1 MRKQVLNIFTVLALG
16 LAVVGCKKGTEAE
29 TTDAKE
35 VVEVEVEAKYKAI
48 PEKSMIIWKANKI
61 VGGHSGTI
69 NVSNGVA
76 KTKGN
81 QLVGG
86 SFIFDI
92 ATLKNTDIE
101 DAVQKGK
108 LEGHLKADDFFDVEK
123 HPNASFEI
131 TSVENGKISGNLMMK
146 GIKKN
151 VTVPVTVGMT
161 GDMMTITSDV
171 FTIDRT
177 EWNIKYNSGKFADPA
192 KLGDYMIKD
201 DVELKISIT
210 AKKA

>member
-1 MRKQVLNIFTVLALG
+1 MKKQVLNIFTVVALG
-16 LAVVGCKKGTEAE
+16 LTVLGCKNEKEVE
-29 TTDAKE
+29 TTEAKE
-35 VVEVEVEAKYKAI
+35 VVEVAVEEKYKAI
-48 PEKSMIIWKANKI
+48 PEESMIIWKANKI

-69 NVSNGVA
+69 NVSNGVV
-76 KTKGN
+76 KTSGKE
-81 QLVGG
+81 LVAG

-92 ATLKNTDIE
+92 NTLKNTDIE
-101 DAVQKGK
+101 DPTSKAK
-108 LEGHLKADDFFDVEK
+108 LEKHLKNEDFFEVETY
-123 HPNASFEI
+123 PSASFEI
-131 TSVENGKISGNLMMK
+131 TGSKGGNVSGNLMMK

-151 VTVPVTVGMT
+151 ITVPVKVEMNE
-161 GDMMTITSDV
+161 DMITITSDV

-201 DVELKISIT
+201 DVELQISIK